1 MRKSRRVVITGLGIV
16 APNGI
21 GKDAFWDALIAGKSG
36 IDYISA
42 FDASSYPCQIA
53 GEVKGFVPTDFIST
67 RKAKMMGRFSQLAV
81 ASTRLA
87 LEDAGLTITPSLA
100 SQATIC
106 FGTSANGVGDIGG
119 DAIEALR
126 IGGPKSVPSWS
137 ALEFPPHTA
146 ASYLAI
152 QFGIKGRAMSISSNC
167 CTSLDAMQ
175 TGFEQI
181 IEGKAKIA
189 LAGGSDAPIFPASF
203 SAFCALGSLTKRND
217 APTEASRPYDLL
229 RDGAVVSEGSATLV
243 LEDYEFAMDRGA
255 TIYAEI
261 LGYGAASEAIG
272 MRKGDITG
280 KVMAR
285 AIQSAITNA
294 DLRASDI
301 DHVNSHG
308 SSLPDY
314 DVCDTNALKIALGAH
329 AYKIPVVSIKSMIG
343 QPLSAATGFQ
353 TASACLSIREQ
364 RVPPTINQT
373 VPDPQCDLDYVP
385 NVSRTARVNR
395 VLVNGHS
402 YGGSVS
408 ALVIGSVEP

>member
-1 MRKSRRVVITGLGIV
+1 LRRSRRVVITGLGVV

-21 GKDAFWDALIAGKSG
+21 GKDAFWSALVAGKSG

-42 FDASSYPCQIA
+42 FDASSYSCQIA
-53 GEVKGFVPTDFIST
+53 GEVKGFVPSDFISA
-67 RKAKMMGRFSQLAV
+67 RKAKMMGRFSQLAL
-81 ASTRLA
+81 ASARLA
-87 LEDAGLTITPSLA
+87 VEDAALRITSSLA
-100 SQATIC
+100 PQTTIC
-106 FGTSANGVGDIGG
+106 FGTAASGVGDI
-119 DAIEALR
+119 AESTMEALR
-126 IGGPKSVPSWS
+126 VGGPKSVQPWS
-137 ALEFPPHTA
+137 ALEFPSHTA

-152 QFGIKGRAMSISSNC
+152 EFGIKGRAMTISSNC

-181 IEGKAKIA
+181 VEGRAKVA
-189 LAGGSDAPIFPASF
+189 LTGGSDAPIFPSPF

-229 RDGAVVSEGSATLV
+229 RDGAVVSEGGVTLI

-255 TIYAEI
+255 PIYAEI
-261 LGYGAASEAIG
+261 LGYGSASEAIG
-272 MRKGDITG
+272 MRKGDVTG
-280 KVMAR
+280 RVMAQ
-285 AIQSAITNA
+285 AIQAAIANA
-294 DLRASDI
+294 GLRPSHI
-301 DHVNSHG
+301 DHANTHG

-343 QPLSAATGFQ
+343 QPLAAATGFQ
-353 TASACLSIREQ
+353 TASGCLSIREQ
-364 RVPPTINQT
+364 RLPPTINQT

-385 NVSRTARVNR
+385 NVTRAARVNR
-395 VLVNGHS
+395 VLINGHS

-408 ALVIGSVEP
+408 ALIIGKVEP